1 MAIRQNAL
9 TVDPQGDRAAIVP
22 TALNAGRNQNVH
34 IIRYLKPEVVRL
46 GMMGGHIDEIDPEK
60 DPDKERARLKEEVI
74 DELTDLFM
82 QTGQIRNR
90 NKFRHD
96 LLSRERKAT
105 TAIGNGLAIPH
116 VRSMQPKQFCMVFAR
131 SRDGVEF
138 GAMDGEPVHL
148 FFGMAA
154 PTYDEKVTNEYLQVY
169 KWIARCFKE
178 EEWLPEALL
187 NAQDEHEIIAILSG
201 LD

>member
-1 MAIRQNAL
+1 M
-9 TVDPQGDRAAIVP
+9 
-22 TALNAGRNQNVH
+22 H
-34 IIRYLKPEVVRL
+34 ITRYLKPEVVRL
-46 GMMGGHIDEIDPEK
+46 GMVGGHIDEIDPEK
-60 DPDKERARLKEEVI
+60 DEKKERIRLKEEVI

-82 QTGQIRNR
+82 QTGQVRNR

-116 VRSMQPKQFCMVFAR
+116 VRSMQPKQFCMIFAR

-138 GAMDGEPVHL
+138 GSPDGRPVHL
-148 FFGMAA
+148 IFGMAA
-154 PTYDEKVTNEYLQVY
+154 PSYDEKVTNDYLQVY

-187 NAQDEHEIIAILSG
+187 NAQDEHEIIALLSG